1 VLPVGDVAR
10 LRVGARPGPGAW
22 KAAAQA
28 VFETVDPLGDIH
40 GSSAY
45 RRTVIRVV
53 AHRALEQAIAR
64 AGGDRG
70 AE

>member
-1 VLPVGDVAR
+1 
-10 LRVGARPGPGAW
+10 
-22 KAAAQA
+22 
-28 VFETVDPLGDIH
+28 
-40 GSSAY
+40 
-45 RRTVIRVV
+45 VIRVV